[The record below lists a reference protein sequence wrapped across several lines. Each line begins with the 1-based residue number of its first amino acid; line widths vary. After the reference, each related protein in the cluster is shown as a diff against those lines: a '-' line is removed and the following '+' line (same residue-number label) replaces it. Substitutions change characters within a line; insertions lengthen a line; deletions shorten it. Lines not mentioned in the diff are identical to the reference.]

1 MIEVIGKKIIL
12 RYVIEEIKKSGLYSA
27 SAHKIPSSNDEICL
41 FAFAILIKI
50 WKSKKNLRQF

>member
-12 RYVIEEIKKSGLYSA
+12 RDVIKETKKSRLYSV
-27 SAHKIPSSNDEICL
+27 SAHKVPSSNDEICL
-41 FAFAILIKI
+41 FAFSTLIKI